1 MSGFYEKIEGN
12 EINDMEIMQ
21 VLIAVGQA
29 VEQIKNKD
37 HEIRQIA
44 DKLNAKTDSLTSKF
58 KLNIPIIPL
67 LLSFEQEI
75 DMSETLKNFWKK
87 WSQCLI

>member
-21 VLIAVGQA
+21 VLLAVGQA

-37 HEIRQIA
+37 KAIRQIA

-75 DMSETLKNFWKK
+75 DVSETLKKFWKK
-87 WSQCLI
+87 WGQCLI

>member
-1 MSGFYEKIEGN
+1 MSGFYEKIEQN

-21 VLIAVGQA
+21 VLLALNQA
-29 VEQIKNKD
+29 VEQIKSKD
-37 HEIRQIA
+37 KAIRQVA

-67 LLSFEQEI
+67 LFSFEQGI
-75 DMSETLKNFWKK
+75 DVSETLHRFWEKWKN
-87 WSQCLI
+87 CVI